1 MKKKI
6 LGLLWFYCCIAWSEN
21 DAAIVDG
28 RLDLSIVIGEIK
40 QAQYSNTEEAKAL
53 AIETLN
59 TTLSHDNI
67 KQQIQIYEIL
77 GELEIELA
85 NYEAATDY
93 YLTALSLS
101 KEINEPSLII
111 DMLNILTEIFQ
122 QNGTLTQ
129 ALETAD
135 SAITLSENDDFT
147 LQKGI
152 ALHNK
157 GRIFHIQGEY
167 DQANKHFSKAKNIYQ
182 SMGNNKKLA
191 QLLDDQGNT
200 AIVKGTY
207 QDAIQYFFEAL
218 NIHKNINDK
227 NGKAEI
233 NLDLGIVYSALGELK
248 IAEKYFFQA
257 IVENPIGRDTVLRNA
272 RVYFNLAD
280 LFSQS
285 SDFQSAIS
293 FSKRSIEAASRYDD
307 QRILTYAYLNLA
319 EASIPIGNYSEAQLA
334 INKCLEYTQQNNTP
348 RLEIYT
354 HLLDSRIS
362 VKKGDLLKAQSA
374 LIKSMNLAK
383 EINAEESL
391 LIVIKELSEL
401 FASKGDLS
409 SAYKYLL
416 EYGQLKD
423 KVLTEENKRV
433 LFEEQEKYH
442 TIEQQKTIVKLENEK
457 LVASLEASNH
467 KTRNFIFISFILL
480 LLVSLLFLFLR
491 YRHNLK
497 SAAMINKTND
507 ELKLAYLEIE
517 SVALTDSLTLLK
529 NRRAMVNIIQE
540 QYLLF
545 KRHSRDF
552 CVILIDIDFFKQFN
566 DTYGHHCGDMV
577 LKEVAQCIKA
587 VARGSDEV
595 ARWGGEE
602 FLVFLPETTLENA
615 ILAAERTRQAV
626 EALRVNYIQPSG
638 LGTQELNLT
647 ITLGVADAWSDDMNS
662 DSIIAR
668 ADKALYTGKERNR
681 NCVVSL

>member
-1 MKKKI
+1 M
-6 LGLLWFYCCIAWSEN
+6 FYCCNAWSEN
-21 DAAIVDG
+21 DAAIADG
-28 RLDLSIVIGEIK
+28 RLDLSTIIGEIE
-40 QAQYSNTEEAKAL
+40 QTRYSNTEQAKAL
-53 AIETLN
+53 AIKTLH
-59 TTLSHDNI
+59 TSLSRDNI
-67 KQQIQIYEIL
+67 KQQIQIYKII

-85 NYEAATDY
+85 NYAAAIDY
-93 YLTALSLS
+93 YSTALSLS
-101 KEINEPSLII
+101 QGLNEPSLII
-111 DMLNILTEIFQ
+111 DMLNILTETFQ
-122 QNGTLTQ
+122 QNGALPQ
-129 ALETAD
+129 ALEAAD
-135 SAITLSENDDFT
+135 SAIELSKTHDFM

-157 GRIFHIQGEY
+157 GRIFYIQGEY
-167 DQANKHFSKAKNIYQ
+167 VQANNHFSEAKKIYQ
-182 SMGNNKKLA
+182 SLGDNKKLA
-191 QLLDDQGNT
+191 QLLDDEGNT
-200 AIVKGTY
+200 AVVKGTY

-218 NIHKNINDK
+218 NIHKSIDDK

-248 IAEKYFFQA
+248 TAEKYFSQA
-257 IVENPIGRDTVLRNA
+257 IVENPVGRDTVLRNA

-293 FSKRSIEAASRYDD
+293 FSKKSIQAASKYDD

-319 EASIPIGNYSEAQLA
+319 EASIPLGNYSEAQLA
-334 INKCLEYTQQNNTP
+334 INQCLEYTQKNNTP

-362 VKKGDLLKAQSA
+362 VKKGDVLKAESA
-374 LIKSMNLAK
+374 LIKSMTLAK

-401 FASKGDLS
+401 FASKGDLT
-409 SAYKYLL
+409 SAYNYLL

-433 LFEEQEKYH
+433 LFQEQEKYN

-457 LVASLEASNH
+457 LLASLEASNH
-467 KTRNFIFISFILL
+467 KARNFIFISFILL

-507 ELKLAYLEIE
+507 ELKQAYIEIE

-529 NRRAMVNIIQE
+529 NRRAIVNSIQD
-540 QYLLF
+540 QYLRF
-545 KRHSRDF
+545 KRHRRDF
-552 CVILIDIDFFKQFN
+552 CVILIDIDFFKPFN

-577 LKEVAQCIKA
+577 LKEVAQCINT
-587 VARGSDEV
+587 VARESDEV

-602 FLVFLPETTLENA
+602 FLVFLPETTLEQA

-626 EALRVNYIQPSG
+626 EELIIDYVQPGGVKS
-638 LGTQELNLT
+638 QKLNLT
-647 ITLGVADAWSDDMNS
+647 ITLGVANAWIDDISS
-662 DSIIAR
+662 DSIIVR
-668 ADKALYTGKERNR
+668 ADKALYEGKKRGR